1 MKRVLAVCLCILLL
15 ACSTAPAFA
24 ANKDLVVTKD
34 TTINPSFVKYGNI
47 TVKSGATLTI
57 KSTSGFEITG
67 ALTVEPGAALIS
79 DGEGKGQFNFA
90 MKGRGSSISGIPLYF
105 RSRDDGLVKEIPG
118 GWAFIAGMDMWDWDA
133 GCPAFKWNN
142 QVKGWCLSGDMQDAL
157 MGVTLYH
164 TERDRDVAERMTVK
178 LNGLGLVAG
187 AGKNP
192 DGSTNYALYRKG
204 KRVEALVMLI
214 RLLGKEEEAL
224 SGTWH
229 HPFTDVPTWPGA
241 DNYIGY
247 AYEHDLVGGVA
258 DDKFGTDTPATIQM
272 FATFVLRAMGY
283 TDDTRG
289 GTDFT
294 YAGAV
299 EFAMQRGIV
308 AGEADISGFNR
319 GTCVKMMESALHQS
333 MKTGEPLWQKL
344 AGECV
349 FTEADYKK
357 VFG

>member
-1 MKRVLAVCLCILLL
+1 MKKLISALLVFVMLCSLAVPAL
-15 ACSTAPAFA
+15 AYSDATF
-24 ANKDLVVTKD
+24 TKN
-34 TTINPSFVKYGNI
+34 TTLTSFINRYDNV
-47 TVKSGATLTI
+47 TVKAGVTLTMKEFKPDPQGLEI
-57 KSTSGFEITG
+57 YKS
-67 ALTVEPGAALIS
+67 LTVEDGGKIVGPGTIILCGNVSYSGMDFYYRVGGKEKLLDPANLHFFIEEDENHWCVFEWVS
-79 DGEGKGQFNFA
+79 GTGHYVKTGEGFEADPFDIPQSGGGEN
-90 MKGRGSSISGIPLYF
+90 GGGSQPDARAQQIAE
-105 RSRDDGLVKEIPG
+105 GLKELG
-118 GWAFIAGMDMWDWDA
+118 LFVGSDA
-133 GCPAFKWNN
+133 GFE
-142 QVKGWCLSGDMQDAL
+142 L
-157 MGVTLYH
+157 
-164 TERDRDVAERMTVK
+164 DRAPT
-178 LNGLGLVAG
+178 
-187 AGKNP
+187 
-192 DGSTNYALYRKG
+192 
-204 KRVEALVMLI
+204 RVEEVIMLI

-344 AGECV
+344 AGEGV